1 MLSDPSYRLVFD
13 ATQKYGDRT
22 VFAIGFALAVLA
34 ACLVGGMLVVH
45 AVRRGHHRRLLSAL
59 GVASILLVLLASVGA
74 SLVIVWT
81 VASTAVSADEARRAI
96 DASPVVEGIVENF
109 HPMPSGGHDTE
120 RFDVA
125 GVHFEYSHWMT
136 TQGFSQ
142 DITVGGPM
150 RSGLHVRIHY
160 VRFGT
165 PPYENVIVR
174 IELRE

>member
-59 GVASILLVLLASVGA
+59 GVASILLVLL
-74 SLVIVWT
+74 
-81 VASTAVSADEARRAI
+81 
-96 DASPVVEGIVENF
+96 
-109 HPMPSGGHDTE
+109 
-120 RFDVA
+120 
-125 GVHFEYSHWMT
+125 EYSHWMT